1 MANSTD
7 RPGFAIRR
15 ILRAFRIAA
24 TRLRFLYVFA
34 VVFAIIGCWETI
46 RTYSARLMTAST
58 AERVTSSDTE
68 YFCPMDLGI
77 LSDWPSKCP
86 VCNMTLVRRKRGE
99 AAPLPD
105 GVMARMQFTP
115 YRLWLGG
122 IKTESVDFAPLERT
136 IELPGTVR
144 EMSPGHARIEAEV
157 FARELIWI
165 EAGQTVDIVP
175 INEDGGPAIPGKI
188 KDVHTAIGAGSIGK
202 VIVAAEGKT
211 DALRPGERV
220 RVRARCPIERQE
232 PFRSQPST
240 PPPLA
245 RGEPRRLFACME
257 HADAVSEAGGACPR
271 DGLELMVRPLR
282 ADQRVRW
289 WCPMHPAVTAQQSGA
304 KCEACGGMKL
314 VPRVVSFRPP
324 GSVLGVP
331 CSAVI
336 DDGSQALVYV
346 ERGAGMFD
354 ARVVT
359 LGVRCGAMFP
369 VIGGLEPGDR
379 VAAQGAFLID
389 AETRLNP
396 SLATGYFGA
405 AKVASAKEP
414 ATRAAKAA
422 VLEGW
427 VNGLAQADRPLAILQ
442 KLCPVTEKPLGSMG
456 VPPKITIRGRVVF
469 LCCKGCAAAVEADP
483 DTYLAKLPRDGA
495 EATP

>member
-7 RPGFAIRR
+7 WPGFAVRGV
-15 ILRAFRIAA
+15 LRAFRIAA

-34 VVFAIIGCWETI
+34 IVFAIVGCWETI
-46 RTYSARLMTAST
+46 RTYLARLTTAST

-68 YFCPMDLGI
+68 YFCPMDPGI

-99 AAPLPD
+99 AVPLPD

-115 YRLWLGG
+115 YRLSLGG
-122 IKTESVDFAPLERT
+122 IKTEAVDFAPLERSF
-136 IELPGTVR
+136 ELPGTVR
-144 EMSPGHARIEAEV
+144 EMSPGHGRIEADV
-157 FARELIWI
+157 FARELMWI
-165 EAGQTVDIVP
+165 EAGQAVDVAP
-175 INEDGGPAIPGKI
+175 IHEDGGPAIPGKI
-188 KDVHTAIGAGSIGK
+188 KEVPKAIGAGSIGK
-202 VIVAAEGKT
+202 VIVATEGKI

-220 RVRARCPIERQE
+220 RIRVRCPVERLE

-240 PPPLA
+240 PPPLE
-245 RGEPRRLFACME
+245 RGEPRRLYACME
-257 HADAVSEAGGACPR
+257 HADVVSEAGGACPR
-271 DGLELMVRPLR
+271 DKLELMVRPLR
-282 ADQRVRW
+282 EDQRVRW
-289 WCPMHPAVTAQQSGA
+289 RCPMHPAVTADRSGA
-304 KCEACGGMKL
+304 KCEACGGMTL
-314 VPRVVSFRPP
+314 VPRVVSYRPP

-369 VIGGLEPGDR
+369 VVSGLEPGDR

-405 AKVASAKEP
+405 AKVASAREP
-414 ATRAAKAA
+414 AAPVAKAA
-422 VLEGW
+422 ALEGW
-427 VNGLAQADRPLAILQ
+427 AKGLALADRPRALLQ
-442 KLCPVTEKPLGSMG
+442 TLCPVTDNPLGSMG
-456 VPPKITIRGRVVF
+456 VPPKITVRGRAVF
-469 LCCKGCAAAVEADP
+469 LCCKACAAAVEADP
-483 DTYLAKLPRDGA
+483 DTYLAKLPRNSVEGA
-495 EATP
+495 P